1 MRLHRPS
8 EQHIRFPF
16 PKSAQK
22 SESGAVR
29 YYYGKIR
36 RTMIVIPG
44 IFWYHVH
51 EMKIKILRK

>member
-29 YYYGKIR
+29 YYYRKIR

-44 IFWYHVH
+44 VFWYHVH
-51 EMKIKILRK
+51 D